1 MSTFQ
6 TLAWKCGDSMFSSD
20 KMLEPSAEVRIPEK
34 LAKFFQS
41 AFSYVS
47 LENRLFREDSVCPM
61 SA

>member
-6 TLAWKCGDSMFSSD
+6 TLAWKCGDILSD
-20 KMLEPSAEVRIPEK
+20 ENMLLEPSAEVRIPEK

>member
-1 MSTFQ
+1 
-6 TLAWKCGDSMFSSD
+6 MFSSD
-20 KMLEPSAEVRIPEK
+20 KMLEPSAEVRVPEK
-34 LAKFFQS
+34 LAKCFQS